1 MSRTREWPPSPFNA
15 APTFV
20 WVSRS
25 EVSSNS
31 PSRDPNQQKFCWR
44 VTRVRP
50 FDAGPSGTKNAV
62 ALCHGGRPSFPPS
75 PRAWPVMLG
84 AADMPI
90 GCALT
95 FSEPAGPAPF
105 ASGILTAHDLFRKPV
120 STFRDHV
127 LKRTWPGL
135 SPAMQHQIDCG
146 RYAVGW
152 RSTDCRSRWRAL
164 RPKNR
169 AWLTTA
175 ETMASWNGLAI
186 RNAGSGRCPVRKRS
200 G

>member
-1 MSRTREWPPSPFNA
+1 
-15 APTFV
+15 
-20 WVSRS
+20 
-25 EVSSNS
+25 
-31 PSRDPNQQKFCWR
+31 
-44 VTRVRP
+44 
-50 FDAGPSGTKNAV
+50 
-62 ALCHGGRPSFPPS
+62 
-75 PRAWPVMLG
+75 MLG

-95 FSEPAGPAPF
+95 FSEPAEHSCLSLAPETHM
-105 ASGILTAHDLFRKPV
+105 AGID
-120 STFRDHV
+120 
-127 LKRTWPGL
+127 
-135 SPAMQHQIDCG
+135 PAMQRQIECGVG

-152 RSTDCRSRWRAL
+152 RSTGCRSRWRAL

-175 ETMASWNGLAI
+175 ETTASWNGFAI

>member
-25 EVSSNS
+25 EVSWNS

-44 VTRVRP
+44 VTPVRP
-50 FDAGPSGTKNAV
+50 LDAGQSGTKNAV
-62 ALCHGGRPSFPPS
+62 ALCQGGRPSFPPS

-95 FSEPAGPAPF
+95 FSEPAGPLALPITQNAHAPK
-105 ASGILTAHDLFRKPV
+105 THMHP
-120 STFRDHV
+120 
-127 LKRTWPGL
+127 KRTWPGL

-175 ETMASWNGLAI
+175 ETMASWKGLAI

>member
-25 EVSSNS
+25 EVSWNS
-31 PSRDPNQQKFCWR
+31 PSRDPNQQIFCWR

-50 FDAGPSGTKNAV
+50 LDAGQSGTKNAV
-62 ALCHGGRPSFPPS
+62 ALCQGGRPSFPPS

-95 FSEPAGPAPF
+95 FSEPAGPLALPV
-105 ASGILTAHDLFRKPV
+105 TQNAHVPKTHMAGTKPGHAA
-120 STFRDHV
+120 RDR
-127 LKRTWPGL
+127 LW
-135 SPAMQHQIDCG
+135 
-146 RYAVGW
+146 
-152 RSTDCRSRWRAL
+152 AL
-164 RPKNR
+164 RR
-169 AWLTTA
+169 RLALDWLPLA
-175 ETMASWNGLAI
+175 LAGLAAEEQGLAHH
-186 RNAGSGRCPVRKRS
+186 R
-200 G
+200 